1 MDSDASE
8 DYASIHWY
16 FYLYRGFVIKF
27 IHILHVLLSLNL
39 FINRCEINNFSFS
52 FIEFVLLFFF
62 FTNYQICNI
71 NIKFYIIF
79 LGDSGGGECLVKIF
93 YFKIYIYT

>member
-8 DYASIHWY
+8 DNASIHGY

-39 FINRCEINNFSFS
+39 SY
-52 FIEFVLLFFF
+52 FFF

-79 LGDSGGGECLVKIF
+79 LGDSGGGECFVKIF
-93 YFKIYIYT
+93 YFKI